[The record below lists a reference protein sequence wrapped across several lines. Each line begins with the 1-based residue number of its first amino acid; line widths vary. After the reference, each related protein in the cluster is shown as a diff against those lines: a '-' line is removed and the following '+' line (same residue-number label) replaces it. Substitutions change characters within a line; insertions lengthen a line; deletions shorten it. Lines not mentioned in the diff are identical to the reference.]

1 MGLLVDG
8 VWQQDSSGKE
18 FGARTEGGQFIRRPT
33 VFHNYV
39 TADGSPGATGTGGFA
54 AERGRYHLYV
64 SLACPWA
71 HRTLIFRKLKKL
83 EDVISVSVTEALLGK
98 KGWEFGTEPGAT
110 LDTVNGK
117 PTLAE
122 IYVLADPHYSG
133 RASVPVLWD
142 KKQRTIV
149 NNESS
154 EIIRMLNS
162 AFDAFT
168 DVRTDYYP
176 AEAAPRDRSHQRA
189 CLFDRE

>member
-1 MGLLVDG
+1 
-8 VWQQDSSGKE
+8 
-18 FGARTEGGQFIRRPT
+18 
-33 VFHNYV
+33 
-39 TADGSPGATGTGGFA
+39 
-54 AERGRYHLYV
+54 
-64 SLACPWA
+64 
-71 HRTLIFRKLKKL
+71 
-83 EDVISVSVTEALLGK
+83 VISVSVTEALLGK

-117 PTLAE
+117 PVLAD

-176 AEAAPRDRSHQRA
+176 AELRPEIDRINELVYSTVNNGVYRAGFATTQLYFVEKAASVVCSLHRRIKTVSPKRFA
-189 CLFDRE
+189 ATT